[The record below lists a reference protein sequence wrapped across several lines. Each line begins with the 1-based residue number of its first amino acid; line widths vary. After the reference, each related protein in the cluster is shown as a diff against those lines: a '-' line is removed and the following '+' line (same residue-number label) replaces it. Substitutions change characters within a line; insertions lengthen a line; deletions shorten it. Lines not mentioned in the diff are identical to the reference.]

1 MKLSIDNDEGLVS
14 NGTIYGHKII
24 MSLSAHRGNHVL
36 KDSACA
42 ALLN

>member
-1 MKLSIDNDEGLVS
+1 MKLSVDNDMGLVS
-14 NGTIYGHKII
+14 YGHRII
-24 MSLSAHRGNHVL
+24 MSLSAQGGNHVL